1 MRRRSSPGS
10 SLARRTWTT
19 AHRSEGRVALGLWL
33 WLRPSPNPSP
43 NPSPSPTP
51 NPNQVAVVPLHER
64 LGHCGEAGA
73 NVRLVCG
80 DPNPNR
86 LTLTPTPTPTLTLTL
101 TPQPPN
107 PNLTLTPT
115 DSMTLTPPAI
125 QARVRRPVRG
135 GRGGG
140 QGGEQGTGRA
150 PRGDAPHRCGGGP
163 HARLLPGSLDLA

>member
-1 MRRRSSPGS
+1 M
-10 SLARRTWTT
+10 
-19 AHRSEGRVALGLWL
+19 
-33 WLRPSPNPSP
+33 
-43 NPSPSPTP
+43 
-51 NPNQVAVVPLHER
+51 HER

-86 LTLTPTPTPTLTLTL
+86 LTLTLSLSLSLSLTQTPTPTLTLTL
-101 TPQPPN
+101 TLSLTPHPPN

-115 DSMTLTPPAI
+115 DSMTLTPPPI

-140 QGGEQGTGRA
+140 QGGEQGAGRA
-150 PRGDAPHRCGGGP
+150 PRGDASHRCGGGP
-163 HARLLPGSLDLA
+163 HARLLAGAPPRAATAAHCTAHRLQEGVNYPTPTLSLSLILA